1 MAKPASP
8 AKPIKPF
15 QPKTLAQN
23 SKIWALKGEMFLSED
38 NLREVVEQ
46 ITGER
51 SISRLSLQQ
60 ARAVID
66 RLEDYKKRQKK
77 SEREARAKSGNVI
90 LIANTKQ
97 RDMIRSM
104 ADQVK
109 WKYPDGFQRFL
120 KSRLGLDAIKTN
132 EDVTAVKKALE
143 NMIETQRKK
152 SETSIY
158 E

>member
-1 MAKPASP
+1 MSKPASP
-8 AKPIKPF
+8 AKPVKPF

-38 NLREVVEQ
+38 NLRDIVEQ
-46 ITGER
+46 VTGER
-51 SISRLSLQQ
+51 SISRLSMQQ
-60 ARAVID
+60 AREVLD
-66 RLEDYKKRQKK
+66 RLEGYKKRQKK
-77 SEREARAKSGNVI
+77 TEKEARKKTGNII

-97 RDMIRSM
+97 QTMIRIL
-104 ADQVK
+104 ADKVK

-143 NMIETQRKK
+143 NIINTQHRKD
-152 SETSIY
+152 SPY